1 MLAGIV
7 YLALGMKKVLTYVA
21 DPEHHDLGDALPWVP
36 LVALF
41 GGAVLYLVALSALRR
56 RNIGGWNVQR
66 LVAAAALVLLVAV
79 GAQLP
84 AVAAVGVLGVVVA
97 AVIGCEAVVLA
108 ALIGYEAV
116 VLATERDRVRHA
128 GPH

>member
-1 MLAGIV
+1 M
-7 YLALGMKKVLTYVA
+7 
-21 DPEHHDLGDALPWVP
+21 
-36 LVALF
+36 F

-66 LVAAAALVLLVAV
+66 LVAAAVLLLLLPV
-79 GAQLP
+79 GAELP
-84 AVAAVGVLGVVVA
+84 ALAALAVLFA
-97 AVIGCEAVVLA
+97 VLA
-108 ALIGYEAV
+108 GLIGYEAV